1 MPYTGAP
8 HLEVGGKY
16 RNQIVF
22 RGNIYFAPRE
32 AVRIIKR
39 YFRAGNALVD
49 ITRLPEFMREI
60 GRTQYKVAVGQA
72 VTDLYNRHL
81 ATHTATLTCRD
92 GRFGLLFG
100 ETGVTP
106 TLFRI
111 VQEFFDGNTMLKDP
125 FSMWRFDYRWR
136 EKGGIVK
143 RDQAAQKAFAQWA
156 TNKVSVEP
164 SLEIHGQISA
174 YYHPRRIDADVQRVL
189 EAYIDE
195 FYTLVNP
202 LALDEFTAA
211 LNVAGATVSVHPGC
225 AEIVESRKRIE
236 ATAAEIERLQPQG
249 GGVQVSLDTS
259 APEYTAFAS
268 SEARHGDGH
277 LIRSPLY
284 PFQRLGAAFLA
295 TVKDAVLADD
305 MGLGKTAQAIA
316 ACALL
321 KRDEGVKRVL
331 VICPA
336 SVKLN
341 WADEIARFSGETVT
355 VIDGTADERRLQY
368 KMTDAFFVV
377 INYELSYRDEE
388 LIYGLKP
395 DVVIL
400 DEAQRIKSHE
410 AKTTRIVMGIPRRHS
425 MVLTGTPLEIHLM
438 ELYNIFKFVNGD
450 VLGKNVL
457 KFRERYVVLDRFGG
471 IAGYQ
476 RVKEVSRRIAAT
488 TLRRTKEDT
497 LAELP
502 DVVENNLS
510 LSFGD
515 EQWRIYADVRR
526 GANEFLSKSEWDAVD
541 FGNVLTIVQRLRE
554 VCDTPE
560 MLFPEHKKSAKLDEL
575 REIVGEQVKDR
586 GRKIIIFTQWTRMAI
601 IINRMLDELGITHVY
616 LHGGLAARER
626 QDVITKFQ
634 KGEADCFVSTDAG
647 SAGINLQAA
656 SIVVNYDLPFNPA
669 KVAQRVA
676 RAHRIGQK
684 DTVNVI
690 NLVVRGTIEDNL
702 VGILRK
708 RRQLFDEVFRDIETE
723 GAASAP
729 TRNTRLF
736 YEELLR

>member
-22 RGNIYFAPRE
+22 RGNIHFAPRE

-49 ITRLPEFMREI
+49 ITRLPEFLKEI
-60 GRTQYKVAVGQA
+60 GQTQYKVAVGQA

-81 ATHTATLTCRD
+81 ATHTATLTSRE

-100 ETGVTP
+100 ELGVTP

-111 VQEFFDGNTMLKDP
+111 VQEFFDGNTVIKDT

-174 YYHPRRIDADVQRVL
+174 YYHPRRIDADVLRAL
-189 EAYIDE
+189 EAYVDE

-202 LALDEFTAA
+202 LALDEFAEELRA
-211 LNVAGATVSVHPGC
+211 AGATVAVHPGC
-225 AEIVESRKRIE
+225 AEVVECRRRIE
-236 ATAAEIERLQPQG
+236 ATEAEIERLQPQG
-249 GGVQVSLDTS
+249 RGVQ
-259 APEYTAFAS
+259 
-268 SEARHGDGH
+268 
-277 LIRSPLY
+277 LY

-316 ACALL
+316 ASVLL
-321 KRDEGVKRVL
+321 KRDEGIRRVL

-341 WADEIARFSGETVT
+341 WADEIARFSGESVT

-368 KMTDAFFVV
+368 QMTDAFFVV
-377 INYELSYRDEE
+377 INYELSYRDEQ
-388 LIYGLKP
+388 LIYGLRP

-410 AKTTRIVMGIPRRHS
+410 AKTTQIVMGIPRRYS

-450 VLGKNVL
+450 VLGRNVL
-457 KFRERYVVLDRFGG
+457 KFRERYAVFDRFGG
-471 IAGYQ
+471 IAGFQ
-476 RVKEVSRRIAAT
+476 RVKEVSRRIAAS

-510 LSFGD
+510 LTFGD

-601 IINRMLDELGITHVY
+601 IVNRMLDEMGVSHVY
-616 LHGGLAARER
+616 LHGGLPARER

-634 KGEADCFVSTDAG
+634 KGGADCFVSTDAG

-669 KVAQRVA
+669 KVAQRIA

-708 RRQLFDEVFRDIETE
+708 RRQLFDEVFRDIETD